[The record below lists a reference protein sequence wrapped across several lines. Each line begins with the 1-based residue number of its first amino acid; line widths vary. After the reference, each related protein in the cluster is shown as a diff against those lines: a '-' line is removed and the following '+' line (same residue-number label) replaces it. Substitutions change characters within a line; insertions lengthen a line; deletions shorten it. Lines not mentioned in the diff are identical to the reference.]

1 MSITQLP
8 PPAEAMQT
16 LLNGTTQFLASDIH
30 LKVNYAPF
38 FRVGGLLHKAAFPVI
53 EQNEYMEAMLKSII
67 PAHKLHD
74 YEQNGSIDFSYKG
87 SLGDRFRCNVF
98 RSMGEMHAAI
108 RRVQNKIPT
117 YADLNLPP
125 IYEKLISETRE
136 GLICVTGV
144 TGSGKSSTLAAMIDH
159 LNNIEAMHVITVEDP
174 IEYSF
179 TPKKCI
185 ISQREIG
192 LDVPNFPTAMRSVVR
207 EDPDIIFIGEMRD
220 RDTLTAALQAA
231 ETGHLVF
238 GTLHVGDV
246 VQSFNRI
253 LEFFPR
259 NEHSFIRS
267 SMSNGL
273 RAILCQRLIP
283 GIEAGKV
290 YPASEVLIN
299 SPVVKDKVR
308 NEEDEDLPAIIAQSE
323 HEGMRS
329 FTHSLVELIEMER
342 IHYDTAM
349 EYAPSREA
357 LQSSMKGIKASA
369 QSLVGRIRSPRG

>member
-1 MSITQLP
+1 MTAPQLP
-8 PPAEAMQT
+8 PPAEAMQN
-16 LLNGTTQFLASDIH
+16 LLNGTTQFLASDLH
-30 LKVNYAPF
+30 LKVHYAPYY
-38 FRVGGLLHKAAFPVI
+38 RVGGLLRKVASVPPI
-53 EQNEYMEAMLKSII
+53 DSNDYMEAMLKSII
-67 PAHKLHD
+67 PTHKLHD
-74 YEQNGSIDFSYKG
+74 YETNGSIDFSYRG
-87 SLGDRFRCNVF
+87 ATGDRFRCNVF

-117 YADLNLPP
+117 YAELNLAP
-125 IYEKLISETRE
+125 IYEKLIHETRE

-159 LNNIEAMHVITVEDP
+159 LNHIEAMHIITVEDP

-192 LDVPNFPTAMRSVVR
+192 LDVPSFPIALRAIVR
-207 EDPDIIFIGEMRD
+207 EDPDTIFIGEMRD
-220 RDTLTAALQAA
+220 RETLTAALQAA

-259 NEHSFIRS
+259 NEHAFIRS
-267 SMSNGL
+267 SMANSL

-283 GIEAGKV
+283 GIEQGKV

-299 SPVVKDKVR
+299 TPVVKDKIR
-308 NEEDEDLPAIIAQSE
+308 NEEDEDLPAVIAQSE
-323 HEGMRS
+323 HEGMLS
-329 FTHSLVELIEMER
+329 FTQSLVQLIEKER

-357 LQSSMKGIKASA
+357 LQSAMKGIKASA
-369 QSLVGRIRSPRG
+369 QSLVSRIRTK